1 MRLSRLSFMLALVGL
16 SVSVA
21 SARTGPRNLAI
32 DRTDVG
38 HLQLDGAGVDTWGFD
53 GTGKQNTLQMAG
65 GTTATGSAAA
75 LLRHAAEIRRS
86 SLGRSSAAAMEQ
98 DSEVAAEAPA
108 PLTVEILR
116 NAEYQWV
123 DWPTSLEPPPGGKA
137 KLTDGRFWTRVAEGL
152 HAYYVELMN
161 PVAFSDLNGDGIDD
175 AVVFLRANGG
185 GGNHEGLYLA
195 ALVNEQGQPRHVDS
209 RYLGDARGGPESLE
223 IEDGYIVVQ
232 KWAYGLTDA
241 LCCASQ
247 KETLV
252 FQLAGDTLSFID
264 SPEPVRARLGNSV
277 LEPDKIR
284 NVEPLYPAEAFQEG
298 LEGVVVLEVV
308 VGTTGLV
315 ADVRVRRSAPRF
327 DAAAIAAVKQW
338 QYVPTVLGGTPV
350 PVTFT
355 VVVRFRLR

>member
-21 SARTGPRNLAI
+21 SARDRTRNLAI

-38 HLQLDGAGVDTWGFD
+38 HLQLDGAGVDTWAFD
-53 GTGKQNTLQMAG
+53 GTGKQDTLQMAG

-75 LLRHAAEIRRS
+75 LPGHAAEIRRS
-86 SLGRSSAAAMEQ
+86 SLERSSAAIMEQ

-161 PVAFSDLNGDGIDD
+161 PVAFSDLNGDAIDD

-195 ALVNEQGQPRHVDS
+195 ALVNEQGQPRHVAS
-209 RYLGDARGGPESLE
+209 RCLGDARGGPESLE
-223 IEDGYIVVQ
+223 IEDGCIAVQ
-232 KWAYGLTDA
+232 KWTYGWTDA
-241 LCCASQ
+241 LCCPSQ
-247 KETLV
+247 KETFV
-252 FQLAGDTLSFID
+252 FQLAGDTLSF
-264 SPEPVRARLGNSV
+264 SASQEPVRAGLGLSV
-277 LEPDKIR
+277 PRPDKIH
-284 NVEPLYPAEAFQEG
+284 NVEPLYPAKALEAGSKETCFW
-298 LEGVVVLEVV
+298 
-308 VGTTGLV
+308 
-315 ADVRVRRSAPRF
+315 
-327 DAAAIAAVKQW
+327 KQ
-338 QYVPTVLGGTPV
+338 
-350 PVTFT
+350 
-355 VVVRFRLR
+355 